1 MKTVKKWLIGGLA
14 VAAAATMALGVAAC
28 SDGGNDDDEDRKN
41 PPEEA
46 AEIVWQFTGHY
57 TDETLTGF
65 GFDYYIM
72 LNLFD
77 DGTVAGSGY
86 NQLSMDS
93 SDYAENKGFSEKW
106 WTGSWEETKNSEGLD
121 CINLSVRYDEDAEN
135 IMGGGFAE
143 GRFEYE
149 LYPTAE
155 NTITF
160 TLDCPIFSGREQQVT
175 GSKTVKYKDFNSF
188 IQGNLYVFEEPE
200 YVVMFD
206 AAADSMPGRIYVQED
221 GIALFYVGNV
231 DPATNEA
238 KYVISQTW
246 SYTYNDGKLTFKT
259 SETSSVDATIEGT
272 KATVEYERNATVNKI
287 PYTLECAD
295 ISDLEETEAPAPDE
309 EVKALVTFKGA
320 KNGTISLL
328 EDGTGTMSPMGYFNI
343 SVTWTYKDGKLV
355 ITDAKDAAKT
365 YTATIDGVKATVTY
379 SDTLLGN
386 DVEETFTC
394 EDISAI
400 TDVAE
405 TPEVL
410 VTFTSKDG
418 STLTVLDDGT
428 ANASVFD
435 GALTVKFNW
444 SYQNGVLKFV
454 DAKETT
460 KVYTATINGTK
471 ATVEYKENFLPDAVV
486 FTCEDITPLT
496 K

>member
-28 SDGGNDDDEDRKN
+28 SDGGKNDDEDKKN

-57 TDETLTGF
+57 TDETLTGY

-86 NQLSMDS
+86 NILSMDS

-143 GRFEYE
+143 SRFEYE

-231 DPATNEA
+231 DPATNQA

-259 SETSSVDATIEGT
+259 SATSSVDATIEGT
-272 KATVEYERNATVNKI
+272 KATVEYERNAMGNTI

-295 ISDLEETEAPAPDE
+295 ISAIEETEAPAPDE
-309 EVKALVTFKGA
+309 EAKVLVTFTSKDGD
-320 KNGTISLL
+320 TLTVYS
-328 EDGTGTMSPMGYFNI
+328 DGTAQVSAFGGQLKPKFN
-343 SVTWTYKDGKLV
+343 WTYSGGVLKFV
-355 ITDAKDAAKT
+355 DAEKPEKT
-365 YTATIDGVKATVTY
+365 YTAVIDGKSATLEYKETFATVNF
-379 SDTLLGN
+379 S
-386 DVEETFTC
+386 C

-418 STLTVLDDGT
+418 NTLTVYSDGT
-428 ANASVFD
+428 AQVSAFGGQLN
-435 GALTVKFNW
+435 TKFNW
-444 SYQNGVLKFV
+444 TYSGGVLKFV
-454 DAKETT
+454 DAEKPEKTYTAVIDGKSATLEYKETF
-460 KVYTATINGTK
+460 ATIN
-471 ATVEYKENFLPDAVV
+471 FS
-486 FTCEDITPLT
+486 CEDISALM

>member
-28 SDGGNDDDEDRKN
+28 SDGGKNDDEDKKN

-57 TDETLTGF
+57 TDETLTGY

-86 NQLSMDS
+86 NILSMDS

-143 GRFEYE
+143 SRFEYE

-188 IQGNLYVFEEPE
+188 IQGNLHVFEEPE

-206 AAADSMPGRIYVQED
+206 AAAGSTPGRIYVQED
-221 GIALFYVGNV
+221 GTALFYIGNV

-259 SETSSVDATIEGT
+259 SATSSVDATIEGT
-272 KATVEYERNATVNKI
+272 KATVEYERNTMGNKI

-295 ISDLEETEAPAPDE
+295 ISALEETEAPAPGED
-309 EVKALVTFKGA
+309 VKVLVTFTSKDGD
-320 KNGTISLL
+320 TLTVYS
-328 EDGTGTMSPMGYFNI
+328 DGTAQVSAFGGQLKPKFN
-343 SVTWTYKDGKLV
+343 WTYSGGVLKFV
-355 ITDAKDAAKT
+355 DAEKPEKT
-365 YTATIDGVKATVTY
+365 YTAVIDGKSATLEYKETFATVNF
-379 SDTLLGN
+379 S
-386 DVEETFTC
+386 C

-471 ATVEYKENFLPDAVV
+471 ATVEYKENFFPDAVL
-486 FTCEDITPLT
+486 FTCEDISALM

>member
-143 GRFEYE
+143 SRFEYE

-231 DPATNEA
+231 DPATNQA

-295 ISDLEETEAPAPDE
+295 ISA
-309 EVKALVTFKGA
+309 
-320 KNGTISLL
+320 L
-328 EDGTGTMSPMGYFNI
+328 EDITPDQPAAPETILTFTGEKGGSLVLYSDNTGVMNSQGVHSMNI
-343 SVTWTYKDGKLV
+343 TWEYKDGKLTVTETDNGTKHEAV
-355 ITDAKDAAKT
+355 IEGK
-365 YTATIDGVKATVTY
+365 KATVTY
-379 SDTLLGN
+379 TASYGTYDLSDTFVCN
-386 DVEETFTC
+386 
-394 EDISAI
+394 DISAI
-400 TDVAE
+400 TSTPAAPE
-405 TPEVL
+405 TIL
-410 VTFTSKDG
+410 TFTGEKGGSLVLYSDNTGVMNSQGVHSMNITWEYKDG
-418 STLTVLDDGT
+418 KLTVT
-428 ANASVFD
+428 
-435 GALTVKFNW
+435 
-444 SYQNGVLKFV
+444 
-454 DAKETT
+454 ETD
-460 KVYTATINGTK
+460 NGTK
-471 ATVEYKENFLPDAVV
+471 HEAVIEGKKATVTYTASYGTYDLSDT
-486 FTCEDITPLT
+486 FTCADISALI

>member
-93 SDYAENKGFSEKW
+93 SDYAENSGFSEKW

-143 GRFEYE
+143 SRFEYE

-231 DPATNEA
+231 DPATNQA

-309 EVKALVTFKGA
+309 EVKVLVTFTSKDGD
-320 KNGTISLL
+320 TLTVYS
-328 EDGTGTMSPMGYFNI
+328 DGTAQVSAFGGQLKPKFN
-343 SVTWTYKDGKLV
+343 WTYSGGVLKFV
-355 ITDAKDAAKT
+355 DAEKPEKT
-365 YTATIDGVKATVTY
+365 YTAVIDGKSATLEYKETFATVNF
-379 SDTLLGN
+379 S
-386 DVEETFTC
+386 C

-471 ATVEYKENFLPDAVV
+471 ATVEYKENFFPDAVL
-486 FTCEDITPLT
+486 FTCEDISALM